1 MRKEGSVISVV
12 ARVAGAYA
20 AIEAAD
26 RPEIWITLR
35 PAAEALAEAA
45 AIDAGVAA
53 GEQLPLAGLVAAVK
67 DNIDVAGLP
76 TTAGA
81 PSYEYLPAQDATS
94 VARLRQAGAVVLG
107 KTNLDQFATGLVGT
121 RSPYGAVRNA
131 WDPERISGGSSS
143 GSAVAVALGLV
154 DFALGTDTAG
164 SGRVPA
170 ALNGVVGVK
179 PTRGVIPCTG
189 VVPACRSLDCVTVFA
204 RSVPLARHAVA
215 IMAGPDGTDPL
226 ATLLGS
232 RPRGG
237 WRLRYGGQVRLAVPL
252 PAQLAGLADGWAAA
266 FEAAVARLRAAGAEI
281 VPVDIAPMLEA
292 ATLLYGGSFVA
303 ERYTAVGDHVR
314 EHAGLIGS
322 DLDPVVATIILDAAK
337 HGAADYFADRERLD
351 RLAARAA
358 EALDGCDVLL
368 TPTTT
373 AHPAIA
379 EVRDDPVGVNA
390 RLGTFTNFA
399 NLLDLAALAIPA
411 ETVAG
416 LPFGIMLTGPAGS
429 DARLAEIAAR
439 YDQADIDL
447 LVVGAHLSGQPLNH
461 ELLAAGGTLLGPAA
475 TAPAYR
481 LYALA
486 TQPPKPGLVRVG
498 SLSAAGPT
506 ASAESAAADQA
517 GAPAT
522 GQPEAATGRQAGTPT
537 LGQSGGPVSDQSR
550 TPAPGQVGVLDPD
563 NVGAPVRDQAGASI
577 AGEVWR
583 LPAAGFAR
591 FMTGL
596 AAPMA
601 IGQVALDDGRDVL
614 GFLCEPAAVQ
624 EAADITTF
632 GGWRAWLGR
641 R

>member
-1 MRKEGSVISVV
+1 VSAV
-12 ARVAGAYA
+12 ARVRAAYDAIDA
-20 AIEAAD
+20 AE
-26 RPEIWITLR
+26 RPEVWITLR
-35 PAAEALAEAA
+35 PAAEVLTEAA
-45 AIDAGVAA
+45 AVDAATAA
-53 GEQLPLAGLVAAVK
+53 GEHLPLAGLVAAVK

-76 TTAGA
+76 TTAAA
-81 PSYEYLPAQDATS
+81 PSYEYLPARDATC
-94 VARLRQAGAVVLG
+94 VARLRGAGAVVIG

-131 WDPERISGGSSS
+131 WDPAKISGGSSS

-170 ALNGVVGVK
+170 ALNGIVGVK
-179 PTRGVIPCTG
+179 PTRGVVPCTG

-204 RSVPLARHAVA
+204 RSLPLARRAVA
-215 IMAGPDGTDPL
+215 VMAGPDGTDPL

-237 WRLRYGGQVRLAVPL
+237 WQSPGAGAPVRVAVPL
-252 PAQLAGLADGWAAA
+252 PAQLSGLADGWAQAFDAA
-266 FEAAVARLRAAGAEI
+266 AARLRAGGAQI
-281 VPVDIAPMLEA
+281 VPTDIAALLEA
-292 ATLLYGGSFVA
+292 AALLYGGSFVA
-303 ERYTAVGDHVR
+303 ERWTAVGEHVR
-314 EHAGLIGS
+314 EHAELIGS
-322 DLDPVVATIILDAAK
+322 ELDPVVATTILDAAK

-351 RLAARAA
+351 QLAARAA
-358 EALDGCDVLL
+358 GALDGCDALL

-373 AHPAIA
+373 LHPSIA
-379 EVRDDPVGVNA
+379 EVEQDPIGINA
-390 RLGTFTNFA
+390 RLGTYTNFA

-411 ETVAG
+411 GTVAG

-439 YDQADIDL
+439 YDQADVDL

-461 ELLAAGGTLLGPAA
+461 ELIAAGGTLLGPAA
-475 TAPAYR
+475 TAACYR

-486 TQPPKPGLVRVG
+486 TQPPKPGLVRV
-498 SLSAAGPT
+498 APARV
-506 ASAESAAADQA
+506 ASARD
-517 GAPAT
+517 APARD
-522 GQPEAATGRQAGTPT
+522 A
-537 LGQSGGPVSDQSR
+537 LGQVALAPVATPSVAPAPVS
-550 TPAPGQVGVLDPD
+550 TPPVAPLPVAPLPVAPAAVG
-563 NVGAPVRDQAGASI
+563 GASI

-601 IGQVALDDGRDVL
+601 IGRVSLDDGSDVL
-614 GFLCEPAAVQ
+614 GFLCEPAAVPG
-624 EAADITTF
+624 AADITPF
-632 GGWRAWLGR
+632 GGWRAWTGR
-641 R
+641 GTAV

>member
-1 MRKEGSVISVV
+1 V
-12 ARVAGAYA
+12 
-20 AIEAAD
+20 
-26 RPEIWITLR
+26 LR

-45 AIDAGVAA
+45 AIDAAVAS

-67 DNIDVAGLP
+67 DNIDVSGLP

-81 PSYEYLPAQDATS
+81 PSYEYRPAQDATS
-94 VARLRQAGAVVLG
+94 VARLRRAGAVVLG

-131 WDPERISGGSSS
+131 WDPERISGGSSA

-154 DFALGTDTAG
+154 DLALGTDTAG

-170 ALNGVVGVK
+170 ALNGIVGVK

-204 RSVPLARHAVA
+204 RSVPLARQAVSV
-215 IMAGPDGTDPL
+215 MAGPDGTDPL

-237 WRLRYGGQVRLAVPL
+237 WRLRYGAQVRLAVPL
-252 PAQLAGLADGWAAA
+252 QAQLEGLADGWAGA
-266 FEAAVARLRAAGAEI
+266 FEAAVARLREAGAEI

-292 ATLLYGGSFVA
+292 ASLLYGGSFVA

-314 EHAGLIGS
+314 EHAGLIGG

-337 HGAADYFADRERLD
+337 HSAADYFADRERLD

-358 EALDGCDVLL
+358 EALDGCDALL

-373 AHPAIA
+373 AHPTIA
-379 EVRDDPVGVNA
+379 AVRDDPVGVNA
-390 RLGTFTNFA
+390 RLGTYTNFA
-399 NLLDLAALAIPA
+399 NLLDLAALAVPA
-411 ETVAG
+411 GTVAG

-439 YDQADIDL
+439 GDQTDIDL

-481 LYALA
+481 LYALD
-486 TQPPKPGLVRVG
+486 TQPPKPGLVRVEPLPVAG
-498 SLSAAGPT
+498 PAGPSAAEQAG
-506 ASAESAAADQA
+506 SSSSGQA

-522 GQPEAATGRQAGTPT
+522 GQSEAAARGQAGAPATSQPRAPAT
-537 LGQSGGPVSDQSR
+537 DQAA
-550 TPAPGQVGVLDPD
+550 TPAPGQAGSPSVG
-563 NVGAPVRDQAGASI
+563 QAAGPASEQPSASI

-583 LPAAGFAR
+583 LPATGFAR

-601 IGQVALDDGRDVL
+601 IGRVWLDDGRDVL

-624 EAADITTF
+624 GAADITPY

>member
-1 MRKEGSVISVV
+1 VSAV
-12 ARVAGAYA
+12 ARVRAAYDAIDAAG
-20 AIEAAD
+20 

-35 PAAEALAEAA
+35 PAAEVLAEAA
-45 AIDAGVAA
+45 AVDAAAAA
-53 GEQLPLAGLVAAVK
+53 GEHLPLAGLVAAVK
-67 DNIDVAGLP
+67 DNIDVARQP

-81 PSYEYLPAQDATS
+81 PSYEYLPARDATC
-94 VARLRQAGAVVLG
+94 VARLRGAGAVVIG

-131 WDPERISGGSSS
+131 WDPAKISGGSSS

-170 ALNGVVGVK
+170 ALNGIVGVK

-204 RSVPLARHAVA
+204 RSLPLARRVVGV
-215 IMAGPDGTDPL
+215 MAGPDGTDPL

-237 WRLRYGGQVRLAVPL
+237 WQLPGAVTGDAPGSGAGAGAPVRVAVPL
-252 PAQLAGLADGWAAA
+252 PAQLSGLADGWAQA
-266 FEAAVARLRAAGAEI
+266 FETAVARVRAGGAQI
-281 VPVDIAPMLEA
+281 VPTDIAPLLEA
-292 ATLLYGGSFVA
+292 AALLYGGSFVA
-303 ERYTAVGDHVR
+303 ERWTAVGEHVR
-314 EHAGLIGS
+314 EHAELIGS
-322 DLDPVVATIILDAAK
+322 ELDPVVATTILDAAK

-351 RLAARAA
+351 QLAARAA
-358 EALDGCDVLL
+358 GALDGCDALL

-373 AHPAIA
+373 LHPSIA
-379 EVRDDPVGVNA
+379 EVGQDPIGINA
-390 RLGTFTNFA
+390 RLGTYTNFA
-399 NLLDLAALAIPA
+399 NLLDLAALAVPA
-411 ETVAG
+411 GTVAG

-439 YDQADIDL
+439 YDQADVDL

-461 ELLAAGGTLLGPAA
+461 ELIAAGGTLLGPAA
-475 TAPAYR
+475 TAPCYR

-486 TQPPKPGLVRVG
+486 TQPPKPGLVRV
-498 SLSAAGPT
+498 
-506 ASAESAAADQA
+506 
-517 GAPAT
+517 APAQDAL
-522 GQPEAATGRQAGTPT
+522 GRVAPPPAA
-537 LGQSGGPVSDQSR
+537 
-550 TPAPGQVGVLDPD
+550 VG
-563 NVGAPVRDQAGASI
+563 GASI

-596 AAPMA
+596 AAPMT
-601 IGQVALDDGRDVL
+601 IGRVSLDDGRDVL
-614 GFLCEPAAVQ
+614 GFLCEPAAVPG
-624 EAADITTF
+624 AADITSF
-632 GGWRAWLGR
+632 GGWRAWTGR
-641 R
+641 GTAV

>member
-1 MRKEGSVISVV
+1 VSAV
-12 ARVAGAYA
+12 ARVTAAYA
-20 AIEAAD
+20 AIDAAG
-26 RPEIWITLR
+26 RPEVWITLR
-35 PAAEALAEAA
+35 PAAEALTEAA
-45 AIDAGVAA
+45 AIDAAVGA
-53 GEQLPLAGLVAAVK
+53 GDRLPLAGLVAAVK

-81 PSYEYLPAQDATS
+81 PSYEYLPARDATA
-94 VARLRQAGAVVLG
+94 VARLRAAGAVVLG

-131 WDPERISGGSSS
+131 WDPARISGGSSA

-154 DFALGTDTAG
+154 DLALGTDTAG

-170 ALNGVVGVK
+170 ALNGIVGVK

-204 RSVPLARHAVA
+204 RSLPLARRAVA
-215 IMAGPDGTDPL
+215 VMAGPDGADPL
-226 ATLLGS
+226 ATLLGG

-237 WRLRYGGQVRLAVPL
+237 WRPRDADAGADAGPVRIAVPL
-252 PAQLAGLADGWAAA
+252 PAQLAGLADGWAEA
-266 FEAAVARLRAAGAEI
+266 FQAAVARLRAAGAE
-281 VPVDIAPMLEA
+281 VAGVDIAPLLEA
-292 ATLLYGGSFVA
+292 ASLLYGGSFVA

-314 EHAGLIGS
+314 EHARLIGG
-322 DLDPVVATIILDAAK
+322 DLDPVVATIILDSAK

-358 EALDGCDVLL
+358 DALDGCDALL

-373 AHPAIA
+373 LHPTIA
-379 EVRDDPVGVNA
+379 EVQGDPVGVNA
-390 RLGTFTNFA
+390 RLGTYTNFA
-399 NLLDLAALAIPA
+399 NLLDLAALAVPA
-411 ETVAG
+411 GTVAG

-429 DARLAEIAAR
+429 DARLADIAAR
-439 YDQADIDL
+439 CDQADVDL

-481 LYALA
+481 LYALD
-486 TQPPKPGLVRVG
+486 TRPPRPGLVRVDPLPLTG
-498 SLSAAGPT
+498 AE
-506 ASAESAAADQA
+506 ASAK
-517 GAPAT
+517 G
-522 GQPEAATGRQAGTPT
+522 
-537 LGQSGGPVSDQSR
+537 
-550 TPAPGQVGVLDPD
+550 
-563 NVGAPVRDQAGASI
+563 QAGASI

-601 IGQVALDDGRDVL
+601 IGRVRLDDGRDVL
-614 GFLCEPAAVQ
+614 GFLCEPAAVRG
-624 EAADITTF
+624 AADITRF
-632 GGWRAWLGR
+632 GGWRGWIGR
-641 R
+641 RAAV

>member
-1 MRKEGSVISVV
+1 MSAV
-12 ARVAGAYA
+12 ARVTAAYA
-20 AIEAAD
+20 AIKAAG
-26 RPEIWITLR
+26 RPEVWITLR
-35 PAAEALAEAA
+35 PAADVLAEAE
-45 AIDAGVAA
+45 AIDARTAD
-53 GEQLPLAGLVAAVK
+53 GELLPLAGLAAAVK

-76 TTAGA
+76 TTAAA
-81 PSYEYLPAQDATS
+81 PSYANLPARDATC
-94 VARLRQAGAVVLG
+94 VARLRRAGTVVIG

-131 WDPERISGGSSS
+131 WDPAKISGGSSA

-170 ALNGVVGVK
+170 ALNGIVGVK

-204 RSVPLARHAVA
+204 PSVPLARRAVA
-215 IMAGPDGTDPL
+215 VMAGPDGVDPL

-237 WRLRYGGQVRLAVPL
+237 WQPPRADAGADAGAGHVRIAVPL
-252 PAQLAGLADGWAAA
+252 PAQLTGLADGWAEA
-266 FEAAVARLRAAGAEI
+266 FESAAARLRAGGAEI
-281 VPVDIAPMLEA
+281 VPTDIAPMLEA
-292 ATLLYGGSFVA
+292 AALLYGGSFVA
-303 ERYTAVGDHVR
+303 ERCTAVGGHIR
-314 EHAGLIGS
+314 EHAELIGS

-337 HGAADYFADRERLD
+337 HSAADYFADRDRLD

-358 EALDGCDVLL
+358 AALDGCDALL

-373 AHPAIA
+373 LHPTIA
-379 EVRDDPVGVNA
+379 EVRDDPVGSNA
-390 RLGTFTNFA
+390 RLGTYTNFA
-399 NLLDLAALAIPA
+399 NLLDLAALAVPA
-411 ETVAG
+411 GTVAG

-475 TAPAYR
+475 TAPSYR
-481 LYALA
+481 LYALD
-486 TQPPKPGLVRVG
+486 THPPKPGLVRIIPPG
-498 SLSAAGPT
+498 TSG
-506 ASAESAAADQA
+506 E
-517 GAPAT
+517 PAT
-522 GQPEAATGRQAGTPT
+522 ARPSIAAEVLSEPGVSIASGT
-537 LGQSGGPVSDQSR
+537 SGV
-550 TPAPGQVGVLDPD
+550 
-563 NVGAPVRDQAGASI
+563 AGASI

-601 IGQVALDDGRDVL
+601 IGRIRLDDGRDVL
-614 GFLCEPAAVQ
+614 GFLCEPAAVRG
-624 EAADITTF
+624 AADITPF
-632 GGWRAWLGR
+632 GGWRAWTAQAAPA
-641 R
+641 